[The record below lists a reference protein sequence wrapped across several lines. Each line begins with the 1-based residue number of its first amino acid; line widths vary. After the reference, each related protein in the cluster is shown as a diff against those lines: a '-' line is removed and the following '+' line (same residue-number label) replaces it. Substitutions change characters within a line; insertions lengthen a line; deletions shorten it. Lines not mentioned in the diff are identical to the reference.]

1 MHLNKSPESLTVQIN
16 CLFKIH
22 IYILLQTFFDNKCGK
37 NRILCYHDTCKI
49 SENNI
54 GDRTIATN
62 DNRNNRNQAIMNERI
77 RSKEVRLIDQN
88 GENKGV
94 VPTSKALQM
103 AYDEDLDLVLI
114 NPNQDPPVAKILNYG
129 KYKYE
134 LEKRAKEAKKKQHTV
149 DVKEIKIRYKID
161 THDYQVRIK
170 SIEKFIA
177 QGNKVKIVV
186 MLRGREMQ
194 HSNLA
199 FDLANKFVKDL
210 ENMPVV
216 IEKKPQ
222 LEGRN
227 VTLYIAPHNS

>member
-1 MHLNKSPESLTVQIN
+1 MFLHFVTKKYFLNVL
-16 CLFKIH
+16 
-22 IYILLQTFFDNKCGK
+22 K
-37 NRILCYHDTCKI
+37 NRFCANIIAVDI
-49 SENNI
+49 NI
-54 GDRTIATN
+54 GDKTIAVN
-62 DNRNNRNQAIMNERI
+62 DNRNNKNQPIMNERI
-77 RSKEVRLIDQN
+77 RSKEVRLIDQD
-88 GENKGV
+88 GDNKGV
-94 VPTSKALQM
+94 VATSKALQM
-103 AYDEDLDLVLI
+103 AYDADLDLVLI
-114 NPNQDPPVAKILNYG
+114 NPNQEPPVAKILNYG

-134 LEKRAKEAKKKQHTV
+134 LEKKAKEAKKKQHTV
-149 DVKEIKIRYKID
+149 DIKEIKIRYKID

-199 FDLANKFVKDL
+199 FDLANKFVQDM

-216 IEKKPQ
+216 IEKKPK

-227 VTLYIAPHNS
+227 VTLYVAPSAN

>member
-1 MHLNKSPESLTVQIN
+1 MPLFYISLQKFLVN
-16 CLFKIH
+16 N
-22 IYILLQTFFDNKCGK
+22 YGK
-37 NRILCYHDTCKI
+37 NRILCYHDTC
-49 SENNI
+49 EYNI
-54 GDRTIATN
+54 GDTTIAVN
-62 DNRNNRNQAIMNERI
+62 DNKNNKKQAIMNEKI
-77 RSKEVRLIDQN
+77 RSKEVRLIDQDGN
-88 GENKGV
+88 NHGV
-94 VPTSKALQM
+94 IQTSKALQM
-103 AYDEDLDLVLI
+103 AYDADLDLVLI
-114 NPNQDPPVAKILNYG
+114 NPNQEPPVAKILNYG

-134 LEKRAKEAKKKQHTV
+134 QEKRAKEAKKKQHTV

-199 FDLANKFVKDL
+199 FDLANKFVQDM
-210 ENMPVV
+210 ENMPVI

-227 VTLYIAPHNS
+227 VTLYIAPSNS

>member
-1 MHLNKSPESLTVQIN
+1 MWYYN
-16 CLFKIH
+16 
-22 IYILLQTFFDNKCGK
+22 
-37 NRILCYHDTCKI
+37 TCKYK
-49 SENNI
+49 I
-54 GDRTIATN
+54 GDKTIAN

-94 VPTSKALQM
+94 VATSKALQM
-103 AYDEDLDLVLI
+103 AYDADLDLVLI
-114 NPNQDPPVAKILNYG
+114 NPNQEPPVAKILNYG

-161 THDYQVRIK
+161 VHDYQVRIK

-199 FDLANKFVKDL
+199 FDLANKFLQDM

-227 VTLYIAPHNS
+227 VTLYVAPSAQ

>member
-1 MHLNKSPESLTVQIN
+1 MHILGFCDIIN
-16 CLFKIH
+16 LVIEK
-22 IYILLQTFFDNKCGK
+22 
-37 NRILCYHDTCKI
+37 
-49 SENNI
+49 I
-54 GDRTIATN
+54 GDRTIAAN
-62 DNRNNRNQAIMNERI
+62 DNRNNRNNNKNQAIMNERI
-77 RSKEVRLIDQN
+77 RAKEVRLIDQDGQN
-88 GENKGV
+88 HGV
-94 VPTSKALQM
+94 VATSKALQM
-103 AYDEDLDLVLI
+103 AYDADLDLVLI
-114 NPNQDPPVAKILNYG
+114 NPNQEPPVAKILNYG

-186 MLRGREMQ
+186 MMRGREMQ

-199 FDLANKFVKDL
+199 FDLANKFLKDM

-227 VTLYIAPHNS
+227 VTLYVAPQAS

>member
-1 MHLNKSPESLTVQIN
+1 MTEKEKS
-16 CLFKIH
+16 
-22 IYILLQTFFDNKCGK
+22 
-37 NRILCYHDTCKI
+37 
-49 SENNI
+49 
-54 GDRTIATN
+54 
-62 DNRNNRNQAIMNERI
+62 M
-77 RSKEVRLIDQN
+77 KEQL
-88 GENKGV
+88 
-94 VPTSKALQM
+94 
-103 AYDEDLDLVLI
+103 DEDKAQEAVEQEAE
-114 NPNQDPPVAKILNYG
+114 NT
-129 KYKYE
+129 
-134 LEKRAKEAKKKQHTV
+134 AKEAKKKQHTV

-199 FDLANKFVKDL
+199 FDLANKFLKDM
-210 ENMPVV
+210 ENMPVT

-227 VTLYIAPHNS
+227 VTLYVAPSVQ